1 MSGWLKRVVR
11 VQYIQDLQLVTFNGW
26 NTPRMLPFPEYL
38 SSYGMQQVR
47 SFERCN
53 HVVVKPSSGPGAWSA
68 VTLFAVWKSGMAIS
82 DHKDS

>member
-1 MSGWLKRVVR
+1 MYGRHVV
-11 VQYIQDLQLVTFNGW
+11 VTVHPGGSPGKLPFNGW
-26 NTPRMLPFPEYL
+26 NTPRMLPFPECL